1 MQPRGW
7 RLLSR
12 TTKQNTNVGDLDVA
26 APPLKAILLVGAKGG
41 LGERD
46 DILRFTRQCL
56 FRFRVCIHHYFRTR
70 VVGNAAGKSDRQQTD
85 HCDFKP
91 SIHRETAP
99 YLRTE
104 EFSSPGRREDS
115 CCEKASK

>member
-12 TTKQNTNVGDLDVA
+12 TTKQNTNVGDLE
-26 APPLKAILLVGAKGG
+26 VGANGGFGANGG

-70 VVGNAAGKSDRQQTD
+70 VGGNAAGKSDRQQTD
-85 HCDFKP
+85 HCYFKP
-91 SIHRETAP
+91 SIHRETVP